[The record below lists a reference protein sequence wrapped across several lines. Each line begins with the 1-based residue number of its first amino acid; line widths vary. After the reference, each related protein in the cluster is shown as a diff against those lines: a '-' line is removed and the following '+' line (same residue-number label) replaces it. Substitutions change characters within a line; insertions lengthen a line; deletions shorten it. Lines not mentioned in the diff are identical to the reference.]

1 MIPNSV
7 VNLES
12 DVLQSAGRVLDV
24 LLCFNRQAEWSIVEL
39 ADELD
44 LHKSVVRRCVITLAS
59 RGFLKQ
65 NAIDKRYRLGL
76 VLFELGS
83 SISPTEELVEIAKP
97 FMSELSK
104 ETSASVFLTARV
116 DEQAI
121 CIARVDSPKP
131 LRVTFEVGRRSAMHA
146 GASARAILAFLPE
159 EKINSVIDSGLE
171 AYTGRTL
178 ADPEKLR
185 ASLAESRR
193 LGYTFSD
200 GELDE
205 GVSAIGVPVMNG
217 NNLVL
222 ASLSI
227 SGPNSDFTPE
237 RKEFLVRKTQESA
250 AAIQNALH
258 HASG

>member
-1 MIPNSV
+1 M
-7 VNLES
+7 
-12 DVLQSAGRVLDV
+12 
-24 LLCFNRQAEWSIVEL
+24 
-39 ADELD
+39 
-44 LHKSVVRRCVITLAS
+44 
-59 RGFLKQ
+59 
-65 NAIDKRYRLGL
+65 
-76 VLFELGS
+76 
-83 SISPTEELVEIAKP
+83 EIAKP

-200 GELDE
+200 GGELDE